1 MIWRNFCLL
10 LKKKS
15 TIFFQGIRS
24 GSKFLHC
31 VTRQNRFMV
40 GSILKFQNKMVVMRL
55 LWALQNIPGK
65 IINKWFS
72 RKKYQCKQTADWL
85 SKNISELIQALKEND
100 VMFGTLDSW
109 LIYKFTK
116 LHLSNISN
124 SAATG
129 NKRLFLHILNHF

>member
-1 MIWRNFCLL
+1 
-10 LKKKS
+10 
-15 TIFFQGIRS
+15 
-24 GSKFLHC
+24 
-31 VTRQNRFMV
+31 MV
-40 GSILKFQNKMVVMRL
+40 FTKNINVNKQL
-55 LWALQNIPGK
+55 I
-65 IINKWFS
+65 
-72 RKKYQCKQTADWL
+72 DL

-129 NKRLFLHILNHF
+129 IRDSFCIF